1 MGNGNGLACQQ
12 VPLRDQPDPFCPLWD
27 WASVM
32 EMASAEDVRGSQ
44 PRQQVVR
51 AVQPYTGGLWQG

>member
-1 MGNGNGLACQQ
+1 MPAGSAAGTAS
-12 VPLRDQPDPFCPLWD
+12 PISSLWD

-32 EMASAEDVRGSQ
+32 EMESGEDVRGSQ
-44 PRQQVVR
+44 PRQQVVL